1 MFTMPLNWTLTFR
14 KSINANTFVFLCDD
28 LNQIM
33 DNNHIFYKKAIHH
46 SQLITNRFTETC
58 FKKKN
63 YNFYQKWTFNKK
75 KRNFLNK
82 KNVEYKFILRR
93 SFLKSFLNLKT
104 L

>member
-58 FKKKN
+58 FKKKTII
-63 YNFYQKWTFNKK
+63 FIKSGLLTKK
-75 KRNFLNK
+75 KGIF
-82 KNVEYKFILRR
+82 
-93 SFLKSFLNLKT
+93 
-104 L
+104 